1 MSYVGNERWIVSP
14 SETVVDEQVFTSSG
28 TWNKPTNGIMTYI
41 YAIGGG
47 AGGGSGGRGV
57 GESGGGGGAGGG
69 VDLQIFATPVLES
82 TLTVT
87 IGAAGT
93 GGAAKTANAWGI
105 NGTNGGNSHIALAD
119 GTGTKIT
126 MGYGGRAGLGGG
138 DAYAG
143 AGSTFHRGL
152 FGGYNPRDSTIDDP
166 TPGAGGRGEDTG
178 NGAYAGYPGI
188 GPGGGGGGTGY
199 YDSSYRGV
207 PGGAG
212 ASFFNGIGSPTS
224 TRILGYTSLPGTLRA
239 GWKGRWD
246 SYWSAW
252 STGYFVDG
260 DYNYQYQPLSG
271 GGANGGSSDGG
282 SGGNGVDSTY
292 GGAGGGG
299 GVGGGTG
306 VAGGTGG
313 NGGFPGGG
321 GGAGGAQQSGDADS
335 GAGGNGAAGK
345 VWIWTVRYTL

>member
-14 SETVVDEQVFTSSG
+14 SETVVDEQVFTSNG
-28 TWNKPTNGIMTYI
+28 TWNKPTNGIITFI

-47 AGGGSGGRGV
+47 GGGGSGGRGS

-69 VDLQIFATPVLES
+69 VDLQIFATPALES
-82 TLTVT
+82 TLAVT

-93 GGAAKTANAWGI
+93 GGAARTSDTFGE
-105 NGTNGGNSHIALAD
+105 NGSNGGQTYIELAD
-119 GTGTKIT
+119 GTKIVW
-126 MGYGGRAGLGGG
+126 GYGGRSGLGGG

-143 AGSTFHRGL
+143 AGSPFHKGL
-152 FGGYNPRDSTIDDP
+152 FGRYNPRDSSIDDP

-178 NGAYAGYPGI
+178 NGAYAGYLGI
-188 GPGGGGGGTGY
+188 GPGGGGGGSGS
-199 YDSSYRGV
+199 YDSSYRGA

-212 ASFFNGIGSPTS
+212 ASLFNGIGSPTS
-224 TRILGYTSLPGTLRA
+224 TRTLSYTNLNGTLRG

-252 STGYFVDG
+252 STGYFADG
-260 DYNYQYQPLSG
+260 TYNYRYQPLSG
-271 GGANGGSSDGG
+271 GGGNGGSSDGG
-282 SGGNGVDSTY
+282 NGSNGSDYTY
-292 GGAGGGG
+292 GGSGGGG
-299 GVGGGTG
+299 GVGGSTG

-313 NGGFPGGG
+313 NGGAPGGG
-321 GGAGGAQQSGDADS
+321 GGAGGAQQSGDANS